1 MAVRAKDE
9 IINILQG
16 RIGEDTSD
24 DALTL
29 LEDVN
34 DTLSDYDRRLS
45 GATDWETKYNELDAS
60 WRQKYKERFF
70 QPTETVVEDN
80 KEDLI
85 EESRTRS
92 FDDLF
97 RERKG

>member
-1 MAVRAKDE
+1 MAVRGKDE
-9 IINILQG
+9 IINILQS

-34 DTLSDYDRRLS
+34 DTLSDYDRRLAGS
-45 GATDWETKYNELDAS
+45 TDWETKYNELDAS

-70 QPTETVVEDN
+70 QPTETVVEEN

-85 EESRTRS
+85 EESKPRS

-97 RERKG
+97 KERKG